1 MITNTALLDK
11 AFQAIMSSM
20 VNSGRAPDYDGL
32 AVELGLNQDDARIVL
47 RDVFSTGHPGW
58 LDEHD
63 TIVTFCPFSNV
74 PNQYRLSVDGEH
86 QWYGQ

>member
-1 MITNTALLDK
+1 MTTDSALLDT
-11 AFQAIMSSM
+11 AFQAIMNGM
-20 VNSGRAPDYDGL
+20 VHTGSAPDYVRL
-32 AVELGLNQDDARIVL
+32 AGELGMNQVEARLVL

-74 PNQYRLSVDGEH
+74 PNLYEISVDGE
-86 QWYGQ
+86 QKWFGQ

>member
-1 MITNTALLDK
+1 MTTNSLLLDN

-20 VNSGRAPDYDGL
+20 VHTGSALDYAGL
-32 AVELGLNQDDARIVL
+32 AVELGVDPGEALLAF

-74 PNQYRLSVDGEH
+74 PNQYRVSVDGE
-86 QWYGQ
+86 QKWYGQ